1 MYYTSLYNLCIS
13 NSKTK
18 NFLVCICI
26 IAFGVFQEEFVVL
39 CLKCLFEMLQVNC
52 VCSADPF
59 LQSGKEGGIVKTL
72 VVDLRGEGVSPGS
85 GGRGRGDESGSNINY
100 AHPDDMATS
109 IRPYDGYQV
118 V

>member
-1 MYYTSLYNLCIS
+1 MSL
-13 NSKTK
+13 
-18 NFLVCICI
+18 V
-26 IAFGVFQEEFVVL
+26 
-39 CLKCLFEMLQVNC
+39 MLRVNC

-72 VVDLRGEGVSPGS
+72 VVDLRGEGVSPGP

-100 AHPDDMATS
+100 AHPDDLATS